1 MPMKPVRFFLK
12 NNLQKCEEKGRKIM
26 RSEIKKA
33 IEIYLKEIE
42 RPSNYEDA
50 ESLSRTIAT
59 LYKLLFLPIVIGL
72 ATAFSTAILY
82 LLARIFV

>member
-1 MPMKPVRFFLK
+1 
-12 NNLQKCEEKGRKIM
+12 M

-50 ESLSRTIAT
+50 ESLSRAIAT
-59 LYKLLFLPIVIGL
+59 LYEK
-72 ATAFSTAILY
+72 
-82 LLARIFV
+82 

>member
-1 MPMKPVRFFLK
+1 MD
-12 NNLQKCEEKGRKIM
+12 M

-72 ATAFSTAILY
+72 SLIH
-82 LLARIFV
+82 I

>member
-1 MPMKPVRFFLK
+1 
-12 NNLQKCEEKGRKIM
+12 M

-33 IEIYLKEIE
+33 IEIYLKEIK

-50 ESLSRTIAT
+50 ESLSKTIAT

-72 ATAFSTAILY
+72 ATAFSAAFLY
-82 LLARIFV
+82 FLARIFV

>member
-1 MPMKPVRFFLK
+1 MKQGGLD
-12 NNLQKCEEKGRKIM
+12 M

-33 IEIYLKEIE
+33 IEIYLKQIE

-50 ESLSRTIAT
+50 ESLSKTIAT

-72 ATAFSTAILY
+72 ATAFSAAFLY
-82 LLARIFV
+82 FLARIFV